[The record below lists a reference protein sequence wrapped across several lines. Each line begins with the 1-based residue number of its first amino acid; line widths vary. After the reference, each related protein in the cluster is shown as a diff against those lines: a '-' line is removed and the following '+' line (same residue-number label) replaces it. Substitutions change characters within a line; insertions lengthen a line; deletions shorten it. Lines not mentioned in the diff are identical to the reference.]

1 MDFPGK
7 GNRKM
12 KKLLFA
18 VSALAALSLLTPS
31 TGFAQ
36 HESSSNN
43 QLGLFLNPNGTGGT
57 TTAQIGVAVPVYLVL
72 INATDELDGEAEY
85 NVINAFECMLN
96 FTGGALFK
104 LADVLPTPSVN
115 VGDNT
120 DINQG
125 YLEYIVGMGAPMPF
139 NNRSALLCSFQ
150 FMASTPALTEISLTM
165 TTAPSIPG
173 VMAYESVSGQLRQM
187 YNASGTEGG
196 LNFTFNQL
204 VGPVA
209 IEKESFGSVKALF
222 R

>member
-18 VSALAALSLLTPS
+18 VSALAALSLLAPS

-43 QLGLFLNPNGTGGT
+43 QVGLFLNADGTGDTGT
-57 TTAQIGVAVPVYLVL
+57 FEVGVPVSVYLVL
-72 INATDELDGEAEY
+72 INPTDVEDAEAPYAT
-85 NVINAFECMLN
+85 INAFECMLN
-96 FTGGALFK
+96 FNGPALFK
-104 LADVLPTPSVN
+104 LADTFPPTAVN
-115 VGDNT
+115 VGDNS

-125 YLEYIVGMGAPMPF
+125 FLEYIVGLGT
-139 NNRSALLCSFQ
+139 SADVAAGSVTMISFQ
-150 FMASTPALTEISLTM
+150 FMATNPGITEITLTQ
-165 TTAPSIPG
+165 TSAPSIPG
-173 VMAYESVSGQLRQM
+173 VMAFQSVTGQLREM
-187 YNASGTEGG
+187 YNATGTAGNIVF
-196 LNFTFNQL
+196 NFNA

-209 IEKESFGSVKALF
+209 IETESFGSVKALF